1 MADQGKPEGK
11 SRGKSENKSYGEL
24 GAGGSS
30 CSENSSAQRLK
41 KSRGGSLRRKYHSE
55 SKSSSS
61 SSSGSRGYSQGP
73 PRSAREDRDD
83 PFEGQEAS
91 RARYSPHRSRI
102 ERGKWW
108 ERGGSRI
115 HATVKR
121 REREKERERHSLDRG
136 VALSNQIP
144 LSKQWFKVTIS
155 NGRNYDK
162 TWLLSTLRGKC
173 NVALNPVDF
182 HYDDKKALF
191 FVEDPHIA
199 SALKAA
205 DHNIVDGD
213 NRRISIVVNT
223 SSPPYSVQ
231 NELKP
236 EQLEQLKIVM
246 SKRYDNAKKTLS
258 LKGLRSEP
266 DLMIQCI
273 DIVLNRK
280 NYMTALVQIIGE
292 NIPELLSLN
301 LSNNRIYK
309 LDDFADIVHKAPNLR
324 SLNLSCN
331 ELKSERELDKVKE
344 LKLDELWL
352 VGNPLCKSFRNRAS
366 YLTAIRE
373 RFPKLLRLDGHDL
386 APSVALNAQTRPP
399 VALNV
404 EMPALLPACK
414 GSFFGSETLKGM
426 VTYFLQQYFSVYDSG
441 DRQGLLD
448 AYHEEACCSLS
459 ISANIQNP
467 SQYNMSEYVKDN
479 RNVKKVKDPGLR
491 FHLLKHSRLA
501 VITFINELPKTQHDM
516 SSFVVDVCAQTET
529 LLCFSVHGLFK
540 EVEEKSNAIRAFTRM
555 FIAVPSNNATRMCM
569 VNDELFVRN
578 ANPEEIHRAFAAV
591 PAPPTSSFISMVNIF
606 QEQQSI
612 IQLFSTQSGM
622 NLEWSKKCLQDN
634 NWDFPRAA
642 QIFTQLKVEGKIP
655 AVAFQK

>member
-1 MADQGKPEGK
+1 MADHGKPEGK
-11 SRGKSENKSYGEL
+11 SRGKSENKSYLER

-30 CSENSSAQRLK
+30 CSENSSTLRQK

-55 SKSSSS
+55 SKSSS
-61 SSSGSRGYSQGP
+61 GSRGYSQGP
-73 PRSAREDRDD
+73 VRSVREDRDD

-91 RARYSPHRSRI
+91 RARYSPHSSRV

-115 HATVKR
+115 HAALKR
-121 REREKERERHSLDRG
+121 REREKERERRSLERG
-136 VALSNQIP
+136 AATSNQNP
-144 LSKQWFKVTIS
+144 PSKQWFKVTIP

-162 TWLLSTLRGKC
+162 TWLLSALRGKC
-173 NVALNPVDF
+173 SAALNPVEF
-182 HYDDKKALF
+182 HYEDKKAHF
-191 FVEDPHIA
+191 FVEDPHTA

-205 DHNIVDGD
+205 DHNIVDCD
-213 NRRISIVVNT
+213 SHRISIVVST

-236 EQLEQLKIVM
+236 EQLEQLKFVM
-246 SKRYDNAKKTLS
+246 SKRYDSVQKSLN
-258 LKGLRSEP
+258 LKGLRSDP
-266 DLMIQCI
+266 DLMTQCI

-280 NYMTALVQIIGE
+280 NYMTASVQIIGE
-292 NIPELLSLN
+292 NIPQLLSLN

-309 LDDFADIVHKAPNLR
+309 LDDFAEIVHKAPNLR

-344 LKLDELWL
+344 LKLGELWL
-352 VGNPLCKSFRNRAS
+352 VGNPLCKVFRNRAS

-373 RFPKLLRLDGHDL
+373 RFPTLLRLDGHDL
-386 APSVALNAQTRPP
+386 PPP
-399 VALNV
+399 VAAVSV
-404 EMPALLPACK
+404 ETPTPVAFDVEKPTMLPSCK
-414 GSFFGSETLKGM
+414 GSYFGSETMKGM

-448 AYHEEACCSLS
+448 AYHEGACCSLS

-467 SQYNMSEYVKDN
+467 SQYNMSKYVKDN
-479 RNVKKVKDPGLR
+479 RNVKKVKDSGLR

-516 SSFVVDVCAQTET
+516 NSFVVDVCAQTET
-529 LLCFSVHGLFK
+529 LLCFSVNGVFK
-540 EVEEKSNAIRAFTRM
+540 EVEEKSNTIRAFTRV

-578 ANPEEIHRAFAAV
+578 ANPEEIRRAFAAV
-591 PAPPTSSFISMVNIF
+591 PAPLTSFSTSMVNIF
-606 QEQQSI
+606 QEQQVI
-612 IQLFSTQSGM
+612 IQSFSTQSGM